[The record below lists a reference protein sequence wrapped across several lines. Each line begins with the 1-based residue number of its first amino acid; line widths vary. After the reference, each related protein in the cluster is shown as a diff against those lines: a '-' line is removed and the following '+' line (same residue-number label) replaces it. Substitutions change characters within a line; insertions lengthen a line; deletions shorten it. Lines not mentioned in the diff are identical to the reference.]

1 MSETSYEIVKYI
13 PEYKN
18 QVIELQKHLWSPDAA
33 VNAAY
38 FEWKYEQNPYI
49 NAPLIYLAVC
59 QGQVVGMR
67 GMYGAKWQVGNSG
80 QTFLGPCSGDSLIAP
95 DHRGNRGLFKKLII
109 AHLNDLANSGYVY
122 TFALSANP
130 ISRLSLLI
138 MAYRSIGSVQRMQW
152 EARQQRLQ
160 EGENRAISG
169 RVMRYA
175 NKLPFFSSAKKH
187 PPFYFLDK
195 NSVKRRVGRYVSVE
209 RTPRPEGMAE
219 LVERIGTD
227 GRIRH
232 LKDRHY
238 FSWRFNNPLSS
249 YRFLFWEGSRLEGY
263 LVLQTKFDNS
273 TLRVNIVDWEA
284 TNQQV
289 QSDLLEAALR
299 LGKFD
304 SLGILTA
311 TLPDEVKA
319 LLERNG
325 FRVLGEAKSKAQYR
339 PTVLVRPVRD
349 DMLNSDWT
357 IEGCSL
363 LDLSNWDLRMI
374 YSDGT

>member
-1 MSETSYEIVKYI
+1 MSYTSYEIVKYS
-13 PEYKN
+13 PEFKSGI
-18 QVIELQKHLWSPDAA
+18 IELQKHLWSPDAA
-33 VNAAY
+33 MNAAY

-49 NAPLIYLAVC
+49 NTPLIYLALC
-59 QGQVVGMR
+59 EGQVVGMR
-67 GMYGAKWQVGNSG
+67 GMYGAKWQVGNCG
-80 QTFLGPCSGDSLIAP
+80 HTFLGPCSGDSVIAP
-95 DHRGNRGLFKKLII
+95 DHRGNSGLFKKLIM
-109 AHLNDLANSGYVY
+109 AHLNDLSNSGYIY

-138 MAYRSIGSVQRMQW
+138 MAYRSIGSVQRMQR
-152 EARQQRLQ
+152 E
-160 EGENRAISG
+160 AISS

-175 NKLPFFSSAKKH
+175 TKLPFFSSPKKH

-195 NSVKRRVGRYVSVE
+195 NTVKRKVSPRVSVE
-209 RTPRPEGMAE
+209 RTPRPEAMAE
-219 LVERIGTD
+219 LVKRLGSD

-232 LKDRHY
+232 VKDKHY

-249 YRFLFWEGSRLEGY
+249 YRFLFWERPRLEGY

-273 TLRVNIVDWEA
+273 TLRDNIVDWEA
-284 TNQQV
+284 TNPQV

-304 SLGILTA
+304 SLSILAA

-325 FRVLGEAKSKAQYR
+325 FRVLGEAKSRAQYR

-349 DMLNSDWT
+349 DMLNTDWT